1 MVGVISQ
8 LQHSRTVVVSE
19 VMEAIKVEEI
29 KNEWKIPFK
38 QTGVR
43 VSKCGMEN
51 SYNFYL
57 LYFEGFPRRE
67 HDQRCH
73 QTRQLVSWQKLLR

>member
-43 VSKCGMEN
+43 VSK
-51 SYNFYL
+51 
-57 LYFEGFPRRE
+57 
-67 HDQRCH
+67 
-73 QTRQLVSWQKLLR
+73 